1 VTPLPLFSSFPFIH
15 SPPPRPHSLPLL
27 TMGALRSPRTPQP
40 LRCPLSP
47 HPQPSALSS
56 LCGAPMFCGY
66 HVAECPHAALRLY
79 FQTGLCCPMGV
90 PPPGRS
96 PAGRLGG
103 FLPLSVRWLQPHPET
118 TEAALRRPPPRK
130 SHKLLPSCHR
140 GSFPVWPVSG
150 LSPAPGGMPGG
161 TFIPTPLSSPPFHT
175 LRRLSSRLSFCP
187 VLRRVNRRRHSLYS
201 RAGTRT
207 PVSRRS
213 LSDQCPALEGRS
225 SSPPPHPLPRRTV
238 MGSPFETG

>member
-1 VTPLPLFSSFPFIH
+1 
-15 SPPPRPHSLPLL
+15 
-27 TMGALRSPRTPQP
+27 MGALRSPRTPQP

-79 FQTGLCCPMGV
+79 FQPDASEDSCRCRCGGFSHIQRPRRQPYGA
-90 PPPGRS
+90 PPPGKATNYSLPVTAAPSLCGPCQDFCRH
-96 PAGRLGG
+96 PAVC
-103 FLPLSVRWLQPHPET
+103 P
-118 TEAALRRPPPRK
+118 AALLSPPP
-130 SHKLLPSCHR
+130 
-140 GSFPVWPVSG
+140 F
-150 LSPAPGGMPGG
+150 
-161 TFIPTPLSSPPFHT
+161 SSPPFHT